1 MAHRVAISGLLP
13 LAVMPE
19 PVLDDVGVLAVPAG
33 VFVLSELVTPAELLA
48 PLTLLVPVFPPPPQA
63 AKNMQTENKTT
74 TKQQTPLTLLVPVFP
89 PPPQAAKNMQTEI
102 ADMFFESPSMCNAY
116 DVLWLPIIYFY
127 VLSMFAE

>member
-19 PVLDDVGVLAVPAG
+19 PVLDDVGVLAVSVG
-33 VFVLSELVTPAELLA
+33 VFVLSVFVSFVVLLAPLSLLVLSELVTPAELLA
-48 PLTLLVPVFPPPPQA
+48 
-63 AKNMQTENKTT
+63 
-74 TKQQTPLTLLVPVFP
+74 PLTLLVPVFP

-116 DVLWLPIIYFY
+116 D
-127 VLSMFAE
+127 E